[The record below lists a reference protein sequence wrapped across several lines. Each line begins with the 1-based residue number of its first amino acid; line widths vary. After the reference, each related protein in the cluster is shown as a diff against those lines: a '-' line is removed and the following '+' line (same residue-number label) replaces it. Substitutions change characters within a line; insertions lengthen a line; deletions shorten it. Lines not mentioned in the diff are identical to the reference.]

1 MSGYLLTWVTSNLA
15 VGHAPMSFAELDN
28 IKEQGIDA
36 IVNLCEEF
44 CDLHELEEQS
54 GFEVFYL
61 PITDEHAPKMEE
73 MEKGLEWLDEA
84 IYLGKKVLVH
94 CKHGVGRTGTFVIAY
109 LLRRG
114 LGMRK
119 AEKILRKTRARANP
133 TNFSQ
138 WWLLRKYGKQEGKL
152 KVGEATPENRNSADL
167 SVFYAGY
174 EQLLR
179 KIDAICRPEN
189 LALVEG
195 EQCKCSNESVS
206 LAPIE
211 AIYLHDKVNKN
222 LAAGQRKDT
231 IAKAAGFSGSQN
243 QHENSK
249 EGNCCPLFQEGG
261 CMLHLYRPIRCR
273 IQGVE
278 FTEEQLSEVSEEL
291 TRLSNEIFQALFD
304 QDVSNTPPS
313 VSREEAISGKFIQKY
328 FQYLSSQ
335 KTANERG

>member
-28 IKEQGIDA
+28 IREQGIDA

-61 PITDEHAPKMEE
+61 PITDEHAPDMKEMEE
-73 MEKGLEWLDEA
+73 GLEWLDEA

-179 KIDAICRPEN
+179 KIDAISRSKN
-189 LALVEG
+189 VVAAEG
-195 EQCKCSNESVS
+195 DKCTCCDGSVS

-222 LAAGQRKDT
+222 LSAGQRKDT
-231 IAKAAGFSGSQN
+231 IAKAAGFSGSHKQ
-243 QHENSK
+243 SDSSG
-249 EGNCCPLFQEGG
+249 EGKSCPLFQEGG
-261 CMLHLYRPIRCR
+261 CMLHQYRPIRCR

-291 TRLSNEIFQALFD
+291 TKLSNEIFQALFD
-304 QDVSNTPPS
+304 QDVSSTPPS

-328 FQYLSSQ
+328 FQYLSSE
-335 KTANERG
+335 KTADE

>member
-1 MSGYLLTWVTSNLA
+1 MSGYLMTWVTSNLA

-179 KIDAICRPEN
+179 KIDAIVSSDNPDSREKEDN
-189 LALVEG
+189 
-195 EQCKCSNESVS
+195 KCCNESIS

-211 AIYLHDKVNKN
+211 AIYLHDKVNKS
-222 LAAGQRKDT
+222 LSTGDRKKIIEKAVGSSSSQERVEKRTEGQ
-231 IAKAAGFSGSQN
+231 S
-243 QHENSK
+243 
-249 EGNCCPLFQEGG
+249 CPLYREGG
-261 CMLHLYRPIRCR
+261 CILHQYRPIRCR

-278 FTEEQLSEVSEEL
+278 FTEKQLSEVSEEL
-291 TRLSNEIFQALFD
+291 TTLSNEIFHALFE
-304 QDVSNTPPS
+304 QDITNTPPS

-328 FQYLSSQ
+328 FQYLSSE
-335 KTANERG
+335 KAGDERD

>member
-179 KIDAICRPEN
+179 KIDAIGRSANTGNFKKEDCRC
-189 LALVEG
+189 
-195 EQCKCSNESVS
+195 CKESVS

-222 LAAGQRKDT
+222 LSADQRKET
-231 IAKAAGFSGSQN
+231 IAKAAGSSGSRN
-243 QHENSK
+243 HSEDSNEK
-249 EGNCCPLFQEGG
+249 NACPLFQEGG
-261 CMLHLYRPIRCR
+261 CMLPQYRPIRCR
-273 IQGVE
+273 IHGVE

-291 TRLSNEIFQALFD
+291 TKLSNEIFQALFE

-335 KTANERG
+335 KKADERG